1 MKKLDAPQL
10 VLKVLSTQTENHF
23 PVVKQVDIKDRKI
36 LIQRGKYSAIAI
48 VHVQIPDFNRQ
59 IYHLWI

>member
-10 VLKVLSTQTENHF
+10 VLKVLSTWTENHF
-23 PVVKQVDIKDRKI
+23 PVVKKVDIKDRKI